1 MAPMSWKNT
10 SPLPSLDTNFSHG
23 FPGMVEIFEICL
35 SHIISLYSIIITKA
49 IMKDIL
55 DLQVLG
61 AFSGPCR
68 GSKKTL
74 DVSRS
79 PRQLLRRKARPEKS
93 SCAQNHQR
101 VIALVSQLPKQPFFN
116 CQSVE
121 IMLNMFSFV
130 KQMG

>member
-1 MAPMSWKNT
+1 
-10 SPLPSLDTNFSHG
+10 
-23 FPGMVEIFEICL
+23 
-35 SHIISLYSIIITKA
+35 
-49 IMKDIL
+49 MKDIGSTGFGEFFRA
-55 DLQVLG
+55 LQGL
-61 AFSGPCR
+61 
-68 GSKKTL
+68 KKKPL
-74 DVSRS
+74 EVSRS

-101 VIALVSQLPKQPFFN
+101 VIALVNQLPKQPFFN